1 MFELLRDN
9 PMIAFTV
16 AFVRTRLDPLRAR
29 SDRGASAVEWA
40 VIAGIC
46 VVMAIAIG
54 GAVAVVV
61 RNGNAAINQG
71 NNLPAP

>member
-16 AFVRTRLDPLRAR
+16 AFVRTRLDPLRER

-54 GAVAVVV
+54 GAVAAVV
-61 RNGNAAINQG
+61 RNGDTAINQG